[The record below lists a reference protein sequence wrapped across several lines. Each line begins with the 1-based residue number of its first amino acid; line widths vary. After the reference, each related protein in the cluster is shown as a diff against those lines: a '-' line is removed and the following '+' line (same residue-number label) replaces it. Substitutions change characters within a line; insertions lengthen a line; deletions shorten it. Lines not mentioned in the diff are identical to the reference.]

1 MSNIAIRHTAIVP
14 AANSHARVVDAAI
27 EVLKAALITMDPSIK
42 HISHDYRGSE
52 PASERQCRFYMTAYN
67 WSSEMTNDIDASRQP
82 VVFTRDGEVF
92 TNSRDVAAYFAKEVK
107 HVHEAIKNLVA
118 KKEDWGR
125 RNFRPNYSNDLTG
138 RFIAHYDMTRDG
150 FTLLAMGFTGDK
162 ALGFKLKYIEQF
174 NAMEAELRKPRS
186 ITVEDLLASPT
197 QLLAITQ
204 GYAMQIEDLKR
215 EKAELQT
222 EADALDRIS
231 GTDDLFGV
239 RAAAKILQMQ
249 EKKFVVWLQ
258 RIGWAYRQNG
268 TRSLLCYADK
278 QRAGYVLNKMTT
290 YTKPDGTE
298 GVRDTLRITAKG
310 MVRLAKMLNIN
321 LTEGDLFGHQ
331 QVAA

>member
-1 MSNIAIRHTAIVP
+1 MSNIATRHTAIVP
-14 AANSHARVVDAAI
+14 TANSHARVVDAAI
-27 EVLKAALITMDPSIK
+27 EVLKAALMTMDPSIK

-52 PASERQCRFYMTAYN
+52 PASDRQCRFYMTAYN
-67 WSSEMTNDIDASRQP
+67 WSSEMTNDIDASRRP
-82 VVFTRDGEVF
+82 VVSIRDGEVF
-92 TNSRDVAAYFAKEVK
+92 ADSRDVAAYFEKRHTDVLRD
-107 HVHEAIKNLVA
+107 IRNLHCSD
-118 KKEDWGR
+118 EFRR
-125 RNFRPNYSNDLTG
+125 RNFASFKNKDLTG
-138 RFIAHYDMTRDG
+138 EFISHVEMTKDG
-150 FTLLAMGFTGDK
+150 FSFLAMGFTGMK
-162 ALGFKLKYIEQF
+162 AGAFKESYIGEF

-186 ITVEDLLASPT
+186 ITVEDLLASPA

-204 GYAMQIEDLKR
+204 GYAMQIEDLRR

-278 QRAGYVLNKMTT
+278 QKVGYVLNKMTT